1 MANKK
6 EPRSYLDPREM
17 GADNIGDAAR
27 VFLLCA
33 RAARAEA
40 RGKSTKR
47 LEARMDRIQNKAI
60 ERWDAKH
67 SDQD

>member
-1 MANKK
+1 MAKK

-17 GADNIGDAAR
+17 GADNLGDAAR

-33 RAARAEA
+33 RAARAES

-47 LEARMDRIQNKAI
+47 LEARMDRIQKQAQ

-67 SDQD
+67 GDQD

>member
-1 MANKK
+1 MAKK

-27 VFLLCA
+27 LFMLCA
-33 RAARAEA
+33 RAARAES

-47 LEARMDRIQNKAI
+47 LEARMDRIQKDAR

-67 SDQD
+67 PGQD

>member
-1 MANKK
+1 MAKK

-17 GADNIGDAAR
+17 GADNLGDAAR
-27 VFLLCA
+27 VFILCA

-47 LEARMDRIQNKAI
+47 LEARMDRIQKEAR
-60 ERWDAKH
+60 ERWDAKYG
-67 SDQD
+67 DQD

>member
-1 MANKK
+1 MAKK
-6 EPRSYLDPREM
+6 EPRSYLNPRET
-17 GADNIGDAAR
+17 GADNVTDAAR

-47 LEARMDRIQNKAI
+47 IEKRMDRIQQQAI
-60 ERWDAKH
+60 ERWDAQH
-67 SDQD
+67 PDQD